1 MKVIEKVLARRF
13 VKKII
18 RTASIING
26 VNLGYVLHL
35 GPEKKKK
42 RKKYGHKGFLFGEI
56 EKDE

>member
-1 MKVIEKVLARRF
+1 LKVIEKVLARRF

>member
-13 VKKII
+13 LKKII
-18 RTASIING
+18 RTTIIING

-42 RKKYGHKGFLFGEI
+42 NKYGHKGFLFGEI